1 MKLYIGNLSFQTT
14 SSELEELFASIGV
27 VESATVVED
36 RDTGRS
42 RGFGFVEMATQEEGE
57 KAIAE
62 FDGKDFAG
70 RAIKVNEAKPRED
83 RSGGYGNGR
92 SNRW

>member
-70 RAIKVNEAKPRED
+70 RSIKVNEAKPRED
-83 RSGGYGNGR
+83 RSNGTGR

>member
-1 MKLYIGNLSFQTT
+1 
-14 SSELEELFASIGV
+14 LEELFASIGV
-27 VESATVVED
+27 VESETVVED

-70 RAIKVNEAKPRED
+70 RSIKVNEAKPRED